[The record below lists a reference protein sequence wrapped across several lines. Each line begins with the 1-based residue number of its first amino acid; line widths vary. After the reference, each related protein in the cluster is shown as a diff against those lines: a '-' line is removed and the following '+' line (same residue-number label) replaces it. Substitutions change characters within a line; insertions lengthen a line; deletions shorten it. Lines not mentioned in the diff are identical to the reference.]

1 MLYKI
6 IIYIVLKNAPKKKY
20 NLTMNFS
27 TRNVRLN
34 LRKKILIFHIQ
45 KKKNCFVQKRFSGSA
60 EKMSIPHT
68 PKS

>member
-1 MLYKI
+1 MHQ
-6 IIYIVLKNAPKKKY
+6 KKKY

-45 KKKNCFVQKRFSGSA
+45 KKKKIVSCKKGFLVRQKKCQSPTLL
-60 EKMSIPHT
+60 KV
-68 PKS
+68 K